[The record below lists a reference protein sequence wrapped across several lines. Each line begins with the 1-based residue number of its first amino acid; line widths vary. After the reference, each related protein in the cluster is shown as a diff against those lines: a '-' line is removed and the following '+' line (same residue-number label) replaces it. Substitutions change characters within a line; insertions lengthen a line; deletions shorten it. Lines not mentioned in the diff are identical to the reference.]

1 MMRSKRGSWL
11 QLVTLCMVTAI
22 SAALGCSVVLAGASV
37 VFAIA
42 EPPAPAADTPSETIT
57 LYPLRSES
65 AFPAISV
72 LFRANPAQS
81 HNPAPDKE
89 TGGETRTFTGMITDS
104 HCGARHSRNSDK
116 TSAECA
122 HLCVH
127 SKGSHYVLVDG
138 EEIHGLQGDRTQ
150 LDKLAGTRV
159 NVVGRLVGDT
169 IRVQSISPLT
179 N

>member
-1 MMRSKRGSWL
+1 
-11 QLVTLCMVTAI
+11 MVTAI
-22 SAALGCSVVLAGASV
+22 SVALGCSILFAGASV

-42 EPPAPAADTPSETIT
+42 EPRAPAADPPSETIT
-57 LYPLRSES
+57 PYPLHREP
-65 AFPAISV
+65 AFPAISG

-81 HNPAPDKE
+81 HNPVPDKE
-89 TGGETRTFTGMITDS
+89 SETKTFTGMITDS

>member
-1 MMRSKRGSWL
+1 
-11 QLVTLCMVTAI
+11 MVTAL
-22 SAALGCSVVLAGASV
+22 SAALGCSILFAGASL

-42 EPPAPAADTPSETIT
+42 EPPAPAADTPSETIPP
-57 LYPLRSES
+57 YPLRGES
-65 AFPAISV
+65 AFPAISF

-89 TGGETRTFTGMITDS
+89 TGGETKAFTGMITDS

-169 IRVQSISPLT
+169 IKVQAISPLT